1 MKALSIICAI
11 STAVCAIVSLQH
23 NQTLLSAVC
32 AALCIV
38 YTYFTITNK

>member
-1 MKALSIICAI
+1 MKTLGIICAI

-23 NQTLLSAVC
+23 DQIMLASIC
-32 AALCIV
+32 ATLCIV